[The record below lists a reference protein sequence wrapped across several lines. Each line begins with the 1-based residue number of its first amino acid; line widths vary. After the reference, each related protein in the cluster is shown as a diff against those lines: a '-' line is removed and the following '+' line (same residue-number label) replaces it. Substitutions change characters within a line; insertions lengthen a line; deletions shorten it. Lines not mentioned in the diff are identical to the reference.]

1 MATVQTIQPN
11 QMIVTFDD
19 VNFMPQVKK
28 AIALM
33 KGVKDVAMPR
43 NKRLTPIERSLKEV
57 QEGKLYEAKD
67 LDDLFSQLND

>member
-1 MATVQTIQPN
+1 MASVQSIQPN

-19 VNFMPQVKK
+19 VNLMPQVKK

-33 KGVKDVAMPR
+33 RGVKGVAMPR
-43 NKRLTPIERSLKEV
+43 AKKLSAIDQSLKEV
-57 QEGKLYEAKD
+57 REGKLYEAKD

>member
-33 KGVKDVAMPR
+33 KGVKGVAMPR
-43 NKRLTPIERSLKEV
+43 TKRLTPIERSLKEV

>member
-33 KGVKDVAMPR
+33 KGVKEVAMPR
-43 NKRLTPIERSLKEV
+43 TKRLTPIERSLKEV